1 MGRNKLEL
9 ESNTTSRLDEKKR
22 QRIMTMCSQIWSDED
37 LGSYNFGYNSQ
48 FEDYLNPKKATI
60 TEITDMDLFEDD
72 LQDMD
77 LDVDVLGKAFENV
90 IDDWKIKMEV
100 IIGDGLKKLRKSQK
114 DRKLMMKYLPGNKK
128 VQAAKEDIVKDW
140 KSWPPRKPKKLKESP
155 KCQPRKISIGT
166 RRKSS

>member
-1 MGRNKLEL
+1 
-9 ESNTTSRLDEKKR
+9 
-22 QRIMTMCSQIWSDED
+22 MTMCSQIWDDMED

-60 TEITDMDLFEDD
+60 TEITDLDLFEDD

-100 IIGDGLKKLRKSQK
+100 
-114 DRKLMMKYLPGNKK
+114 
-128 VQAAKEDIVKDW
+128 
-140 KSWPPRKPKKLKESP
+140 
-155 KCQPRKISIGT
+155 
-166 RRKSS
+166 SSFSNV